1 MKTPKEK
8 HGITI
13 PSIINDNQV
22 SQLLTEME
30 ENPIALIKF
39 IKQSRE
45 DYKINLKLQELE
57 IKELEKQKQYLIK
70 TFEELLDY
78 AVELRFKMGYDT
90 DTESFKYEWFEKSNI
105 I

>member
-1 MKTPKEK
+1 MKTPKGK

-13 PSIINDNQV
+13 PSIINDKE
-22 SQLLTEME
+22 SSEMLTIMDEA
-30 ENPIALIKF
+30 PIAVINHIKDLI
-39 IKQSRE
+39 Q
-45 DYKINLKLQELE
+45 NLKLKDIE
-57 IKELEKQKQYLIK
+57 IKELEKEKQDLIN